1 MCCLKKKREK
11 MERGRKQKAG
21 WGCVTWARVCVQTRA
36 NKEVWALWLHDK
48 MAVNE
53 GDDLASLEAKTVN
66 DGAIVE
72 LLRRRYNHHKIYVSW
87 ISSLLSL
94 FGQPAFV
101 PRSLPFCKFA
111 RSNRF
116 CSAHGK
122 TFVKSSF
129 FADLRQRCI
138 ALSESFSTSTHLWAK
153 GRLAIF
159 RYWSLFTH

>member
-1 MCCLKKKREK
+1 MQGS
-11 MERGRKQKAG
+11 RGRKQKAG
-21 WGCVTWARVCVQTRA
+21 WGYVTWARVCVQTRA

-101 PRSLPFCKFA
+101 PLSLPFCKFA
-111 RSNRF
+111 RSNRL
-116 CSAHGK
+116 CSAYGK
-122 TFVKSSF
+122 TFFKSWLLQTYVSDVLLSVNPF
-129 FADLRQRCI
+129 QHLPIYGPKVDLQYLDIDRCSHI
-138 ALSESFSTSTHLWAK
+138 K
-153 GRLAIF
+153 
-159 RYWSLFTH
+159 Y